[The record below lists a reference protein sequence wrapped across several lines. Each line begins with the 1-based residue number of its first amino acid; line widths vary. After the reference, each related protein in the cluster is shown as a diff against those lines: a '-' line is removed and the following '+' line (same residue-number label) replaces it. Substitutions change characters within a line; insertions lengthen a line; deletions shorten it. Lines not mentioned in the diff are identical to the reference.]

1 MRIEKDCE
9 RGESNLDNAACDV
22 AHSIEISCY
31 VVSCVGVAFV
41 HFDVYDWIEIGI
53 ECSIICRCSLGMD
66 VSVYIYA
73 ALSGK
78 LHCYYCKILVQYVYF
93 WKVISV

>member
-31 VVSCVGVAFV
+31 VVSCVGVVFV
-41 HFDVYDWIEIGI
+41 HFDVYDWTEIGI

-66 VSVYIYA
+66 ISVYIYA

-78 LHCYYCKILVQYVYF
+78 LHCYYCKILAQYVYF
-93 WKVISV
+93 

>member
-41 HFDVYDWIEIGI
+41 HFDVYDWTEIGI
-53 ECSIICRCSLGMD
+53 ECSIICRYSLGMD
-66 VSVYIYA
+66 VRYIFM
-73 ALSGK
+73 
-78 LHCYYCKILVQYVYF
+78 LHWEATLLLLQDIDAICIFLK
-93 WKVISV
+93 SD